1 MHGAVTD
8 GGEYLSEGVSPSH
21 GMDIKGPT
29 ISLKSMARTHC
40 IARVGC
46 GPQFINMKM
55 ALMNEAG
62 EEGTQ
67 RFMKLIRNW
76 SVLNYG
82 TFNSIF

>member
-40 IARVGC
+40 AMIGISEQ
-46 GPQFINMKM
+46 G
-55 ALMNEAG
+55 
-62 EEGTQ
+62 
-67 RFMKLIRNW
+67 
-76 SVLNYG
+76 
-82 TFNSIF
+82 